1 MAEFIL
7 SDSGGKVYT
16 SPQFH
21 PLLKQTDLEHDDVSR
36 KLRRDVYRR
45 GIVKG
50 MSYLNSENSE
60 DACTWFYFSSWL
72 RDKKRRR
79 RELQSL
85 LKKAFP
91 SIDNKIL
98 NRSGDAEI
106 SFWPKLSPPPTRPWP
121 IREGPSE
128 PDLMVELGKEALVLV
143 EAKYK
148 SGISSKTT
156 YDPRRDQIIRL
167 IDVGSWHAR
176 SKGVGQIY
184 VIALQYGVGHR
195 NVEEFVRRY
204 AGKPDAIKE
213 ALPYR
218 TDLKKKDF
226 ENLSR
231 SVAFVRCPDPYPAGG

>member
-7 SDSGGKVYT
+7 SDSGVKVYK

-21 PLLKQTDLEHDDVSR
+21 PLLKQTDLEHEDVLR

-60 DACTWFYFSSWL
+60 DACTWFHFSPWR
-72 RDKKRRR
+72 RDKKKRR

-85 LKKAFP
+85 LKEAFP
-91 SIDNKIL
+91 GIDKKVL
-98 NRSGDAEI
+98 NRAGDAEI
-106 SFWPKLSPPPTRPWP
+106 SFWPRLSSPPTRR
-121 IREGPSE
+121 IREGTSE
-128 PDLMVELGKEALVLV
+128 PDFMVELGKEALVLV

-148 SGISSKTT
+148 SGISSKTA

-176 SKGVGQIY
+176 GMGKDCFFL
-184 VIALQYGVGHR
+184 IALQYGNTR
-195 NVEEFVRRY
+195 TNVEDMVNRY

-218 TDLKKKDF
+218 TDLNKNDF
-226 ENLSR
+226 DQLSR
-231 SVAFVRCPDPYPAGG
+231 SVAFVRWPDPYPAGG